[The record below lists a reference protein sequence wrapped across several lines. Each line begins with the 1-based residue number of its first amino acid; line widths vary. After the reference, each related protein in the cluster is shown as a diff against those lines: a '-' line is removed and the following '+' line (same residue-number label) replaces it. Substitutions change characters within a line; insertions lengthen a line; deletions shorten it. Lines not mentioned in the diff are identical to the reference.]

1 MTIKASKPAAW
12 ILAAGLLAC
21 MGAPSFA
28 GEASPWPA
36 TTAVTTGD
44 AQQAAPNAAATDQA
58 GAADTTAAQSDAVD
72 RSLSP
77 DQRPAD
83 AVASVAATDPNA
95 TQVSAS
101 SEDGAGWD
109 KASIVGKIFI
119 AAGTLLTLGSAARMF
134 MI

>member
-21 MGAPSFA
+21 MGGPSFA
-28 GEASPWPA
+28 GEASPWPT
-36 TTAVTTGD
+36 TTAVTTSDG
-44 AQQAAPNAAATDQA
+44 QQAAPNAAATDQA
-58 GAADTTAAQSDAVD
+58 GATAAQSDAVD
-72 RSLSP
+72 RSLSA

-83 AVASVAATDPNA
+83 AVASVEATDPNA

>member
-1 MTIKASKPAAW
+1 MTTKASRHAAW
-12 ILAAGLLAC
+12 ILAAGLVAC
-21 MGAPSFA
+21 MGTPSFA
-28 GEASPWPA
+28 GEASPWPT
-36 TTAVTTGD
+36 TTAVTASDG
-44 AQQAAPNAAATDQA
+44 QQAAPNAADQA
-58 GAADTTAAQSDAVD
+58 GAAAAQSDAVD

-83 AVASVAATDPNA
+83 ATASVEPTDPNA

>member
-1 MTIKASKPAAW
+1 MTIKACKPAAW

-21 MGAPSFA
+21 MGTPSFA
-28 GEASPWPA
+28 GEASPWP
-36 TTAVTTGD
+36 TTTGVTASD
-44 AQQAAPNAAATDQA
+44 GQQAAPNAAADQA
-58 GAADTTAAQSDAVD
+58 GAAAQSDAAD

-83 AVASVAATDPNA
+83 ASVAATDPNA